1 MLEFDVYL
9 GRVGTPTPHGV
20 GYHVIMN
27 LAQRFLNK
35 GHHLYFD
42 NFFSSVKLAQDLEKQ
57 KTFCCST
64 IRLNRLGW
72 PAELN
77 AAKAKKMRPG
87 DVHFRQD
94 GNMVATLWKDK
105 RPVAVLST
113 NSQAKMGKKE
123 RKIPGG
129 KKEVAIPETVLA
141 YNKSMG
147 GGVDFADQH
156 ASYYNV
162 GRPSVR
168 WWRYICWWLLQT
180 SMVNAFILWKE
191 CQRPAPSQ
199 KGLRHLDFRLAV
211 LRALCK
217 GNVSRKLRPTEAVA
231 QAGVT
236 DSNPL
241 THKDIRMPGR
251 KRDCVMCGEKHM
263 KTVKG
268 YGVQTVYG
276 CIICNVHLCKGMC
289 FAEFHHKLANSI

>member
-1 MLEFDVYL
+1 MWCAADPLTGYMLEFDVYL

-147 GGVDFADQH
+147 GG
-156 ASYYNV
+156 
-162 GRPSVR
+162 
-168 WWRYICWWLLQT
+168 WILLT
-180 SMVNAFILWKE
+180 SM
-191 CQRPAPSQ
+191 
-199 KGLRHLDFRLAV
+199 HLTTTLAV
-211 LRALCK
+211 PQCAGGGTSVGGC
-217 GNVSRKLRPTEAVA
+217 SR
-231 QAGVT
+231 
-236 DSNPL
+236 PL
-241 THKDIRMPGR
+241 W
-251 KRDCVMCGEKHM
+251 
-263 KTVKG
+263 
-268 YGVQTVYG
+268 
-276 CIICNVHLCKGMC
+276 
-289 FAEFHHKLANSI
+289 